1 MGNIYY
7 IRKYPDFQK
16 INKGVSRNVYI
27 PQTDIYVESESE
39 REREKL
45 GNKLG
50 FTDRCPEQVDEP
62 RIARL
67 SFYNQLPLNSHR
79 LSPFFRKSDLLQSME
94 ETTLWL

>member
-39 REREKL
+39 RKREREAWREINL
-45 GNKLG
+45 VLLI
-50 FTDRCPEQVDEP
+50 D
-62 RIARL
+62 AR
-67 SFYNQLPLNSHR
+67 NRWTSHE
-79 LSPFFRKSDLLQSME
+79 LLDFHFITSY
-94 ETTLWL
+94 L